1 MFKKYSNKL
10 FCFSPPVMIATFIIE
25 IVLAAY
31 VLWRYKLNEITR
43 LVMLILVFLAIFQLA
58 EFMICGGMG
67 MDGIAWARVGYVA
80 ITLLPPLGIQL
91 AYTVAKKKPDAIVWF
106 SWASAVAFIF
116 FFSFA
121 TQSITGHVCQGNY
134 VIFDVAPGSV
144 WAYALYYY
152 GLLLTGIWLC
162 LKWVNEV
169 SKKQAKALRALA
181 IGYGTFILPTT
192 AANLVAP
199 ETIDGIPSIMCGF
212 AVLLAFVLVFWMLP
226 AIAKRIR

>member
-25 IVLAAY
+25 IALAAY
-31 VLWRYKLNEITR
+31 VLWRYKLNEVTR

-67 MDGIAWARVGYVA
+67 MDGIAWARVGYVS

-91 AYTVAKKKPDAIVWF
+91 AYTIAKKKPDSIVWI

-134 VIFDVAPGSV
+134 VIFDVAPGSL
-144 WAYALYYY
+144 WAYGFYYY

-162 LKWVNEV
+162 MKWVGEV

-181 IGYGTFILPTT
+181 VGYGTFIIPTT
-192 AANLVAP
+192 TVNIIDP
-199 ETIDGIPSIMCGF
+199 ETLNGIPSIMCGF
-212 AVLLAFVLVFWMLP
+212 AVLLAFVMVFWMLP
-226 AIAKRIR
+226 AIGKRIR

>member
-1 MFKKYSNKL
+1 
-10 FCFSPPVMIATFIIE
+10 MIATFIIE

-31 VLWRYKLNEITR
+31 VLWRYKLTETTR

-91 AYTVAKKKPDAIVWF
+91 AYTIAKKRPDAIVWF

-116 FFSFA
+116 FFSFV
-121 TQSITGHVCQGNY
+121 TQSIMEHVCQGNY

-162 LKWVNEV
+162 LKWASGV
-169 SKKQAKALRALA
+169 SKKQAKALQALA
-181 IGYGTFILPTT
+181 VGYGTFIIPATT
-192 AANLVAP
+192 VNIIAP
-199 ETIDGIPSIMCGF
+199 ETLNGIPSIMCGF